1 MSAQHKNQV
10 RIIGGQYKRRILKFP
25 DALALR
31 PTPDRVRE
39 TVFNWLGQDLTGQ
52 ACLDLF
58 AGSGALGFEAA
69 SRNAKLVTMIEMAKP
84 VHAALKANAEVLK
97 ANHVHIILSDAE
109 RFLERNTSKFDL
121 ILLDPPY
128 ATPLLGKVLP
138 KVIPFLNEEAR
149 VYIECAEWPDLT
161 GWEILR
167 EGKAG
172 TVKFAV
178 ICRASVDDQ
187 KISDQIAE

>member
-10 RIIGGQYKRRILKFP
+10 RIIGGQYKRRLLKFP
-25 DALALR
+25 DSLALR

-52 ACLDLF
+52 VCLDLF
-58 AGSGALGFEAA
+58 AGSGGLGFEAA
-69 SRNAKLVTMIEMAKP
+69 SRNAQKVVMVEMAKP
-84 VHAALKANAEVLK
+84 VHAALKTNAQMLG
-97 ANHVHIILSDAE
+97 AHHVDVILSDAE
-109 RFLERNTSKFDL
+109 RFLARNSQQFDL
-121 ILLDPPY
+121 VLLDPPF
-128 ATPLLGKVLP
+128 ATPLLAKVLP
-138 KVIPFLNEEAR
+138 LIVPFLADEAR

-161 GWEILR
+161 GWQMLR

-172 TVKFAV
+172 TVKYAL

-187 KISDQIAE
+187 KISEQIAE